1 MASLEYIDYHPQC
14 HTVADDGE
22 VIWELDTASRQIK
35 GLPQVFWS
43 NKSPW
48 IEVNLWAFDRAT
60 SGRTNLRT
68 VQSNVK
74 HLHKYA
80 EWLEAEE
87 LDWRHFP
94 LLKRDRVLSRWLKA
108 LIDMR
113 DSHLIAPSTATHRM
127 NATIQFYRYARANGF
142 VGEDAPLWQERQ
154 VVRRFYDM
162 KGFER
167 TFILPSTDLA
177 IPNRKRH
184 GTQLEGG
191 LSPLRKEEMHQLVG
205 FIMQEGNASVE
216 LCLMLLI
223 GFYSGARI
231 ETITDLKLGTLENAL
246 ADFHVPGLLYL
257 HVGTGH
263 KPLVKTKFGVQG
275 RIMVP
280 DWLLHMLQDYVTS
293 TRRLLREAVADQG
306 HRDLVFLTRYG
317 KPFVDSESTSG
328 TAVGRAMVDLRR
340 KAVKA
345 GLKFMADFHFHMT
358 RATFGTNLTSMLLEQ
373 GNNPKAVLAFVSNAM
388 LHKDI
393 ETTLKYIKW
402 VKEAPIKAQI
412 ADEYTEFFLGVSN
425 RLGGLDE

>member
-1 MASLEYIDYHPQC
+1 MASLEYIDYQPQR
-14 HTVADDGE
+14 HAVTDEGDVQ
-22 VIWELDTASRQIK
+22 WELDTASRQIK
-35 GLPQVFWS
+35 NLPQIFWS
-43 NKSPW
+43 DGTPW
-48 IEVNLWAFDRAT
+48 VEANLWAFERAT
-60 SGRTNLRT
+60 SGKTNLKT
-68 VQSNVK
+68 VQSNLK

-94 LLKRDRVLSRWLKA
+94 MLQRDRVLIRWRKA
-108 LIDMR
+108 LIEMR

-127 NATIQFYRYARANGF
+127 NATIQFYRDARANGF
-142 VGEDAPLWQERQ
+142 IGPDAPLWQERQ
-154 VVRRFYDM
+154 VVRRFYDTV
-162 KGFER
+162 GFER
-167 TFILPSTDLA
+167 TMLLQSTDLA

-184 GTQLEGG
+184 GAQLEGG
-191 LSPLRKEEMHQLVG
+191 LSPLRKEDMHQLVG

-216 LCLMLLI
+216 LRLMLLI

-257 HVGTGH
+257 HVGPGH
-263 KPLVKTKFGVQG
+263 KPLVKTKLGVQG

-280 DWLLHMLQDYVTS
+280 DWLLHMLQDYVAS
-293 TRRLLREAVADQG
+293 TRRLLREAVAEQG

-317 KPFVDSESTSG
+317 KPFVNSESTSG

-345 GLKFMADFHFHMT
+345 GLKFMTDFHFHMT
-358 RATFGTNLTSMLLEQ
+358 RGTFGTNLTSMLLEQ

-402 VKEAPIKAQI
+402 VEEAPLKAKI

-425 RLGGLDE
+425 RLGGSDA